1 MTSYGFDKQQRVRH
15 LQERM
20 QKEVEETE
28 QLQKR
33 LTFFEK
39 IRRYLRGLV
48 VKNHD
53 ERQLQEVKKKIKEHF
68 DI

>member
-20 QKEVEETE
+20 QKEVEETQ